1 MSSLT
6 KKERDDLI
14 NTQAELIYKERNQ
27 AKAVEHLNDVLER
40 TKNDYTVLNLLSDY
54 FKAQAQRQSLTEY
67 ERKLSEIYTAN
78 LKQMIKENKL
88 MIKKPIPFMT
98 EEEYKQAK
106 SAGKEKGGVAQSAT
120 SQAKPAGKVEAEIP
134 ADPQKTALVQASKA
148 PPPTS
153 KAKKTATKKQ
163 PQSAPLDTSRALQKA
178 FADLYSDDPNA
189 LRVFYET
196 LELAKGKSRKVTKK
210 DIIALK
216 PSLGYVGHKGLGT
229 DKLIEIVKD
238 SIGAF
243 AINNN
248 LPQIQKDWEA
258 TTGSMGYEQ
267 LKKQLLPEQQK
278 EIEEHEKEKT
288 QDEVEDIIM
297 EKFKKNKNEQIADTF
312 LKYNPATDTVRIKN
326 IDFIPKHIKKT
337 GYTSIQDSIVKSITE
352 MAYITKYADEFDKVK
367 DTEQFKQRTPVDK
380 IQYLNSRIKH
390 ETTPKDLNDVVSDS
404 DINKFYTGFYNF
416 VMKGTKTEVDI
427 HDINEATRA
436 IKNLREEDLITIK
449 ETMMDFNK
457 LVVDEAQ
464 IAFKP
469 VEEFINRPADISVL
483 PPKVKPSMV
492 QPEDI
497 LTPLDR
503 YNKEK
508 GELMKKMKDD
518 DYDKLK
524 MRKNM
529 GTATPA
535 ELATIQ
541 DIEDMKEALKKL
553 EPAAKKEQAEKSSNI
568 SKRTTATKRS
578 GKLRPH
584 FLNPTEKAVEDAIGE
599 TVEEQINDIKNW
611 YIFDLPEYSTGVGN
625 KYENPLVKQNE
636 EREMMLLDR
645 TDIFSGLTTFLIE
658 DGVDERKDFYMSSRP
673 ALTKES
679 IGRGLFEVEVEETEK
694 QFLQRFNEGSNGL
707 FSQDITKK
715 EVSDFKN
722 IYQTPPDHIF
732 NGNQNTG
739 EKHKFE
745 FTNNRGIKHTDKI
758 WINNINLFYDGAP
771 VLP

>member
-6 KKERDDLI
+6 KQERDDLI
-14 NTQAELIYKERNQ
+14 KTQAEFIYKERNQ
-27 AKAVEHLNDVLER
+27 AKAVKHLNDVLEK

-54 FKAQAQRQSLTEY
+54 FKAQTERQSLTDY

-78 LKQMIKENKL
+78 LKQMIKENKI
-88 MIKKPIPFMT
+88 MIKNPIPFMT
-98 EEEYKQAK
+98 EEEFKI
-106 SAGKEKGGVAQSAT
+106 STGGV
-120 SQAKPAGKVEAEIP
+120 KVEAEIP
-134 ADPQKTALVQASKA
+134 ADPQKTALVPAS

-153 KAKKTATKKQ
+153 KAKKTAKKKQ
-163 PQSAPLDTSRALQKA
+163 PQSAPLDTSRPLQKA
-178 FADLYSDDPNA
+178 FVDLYSDDPNA

-196 LELAKGKSRKVTKK
+196 LEEAKGKSRKVIKK
-210 DIIALK
+210 DILALK
-216 PSLGYVGHKGLGT
+216 PSLGYVGHIGLGT
-229 DKLIEIVKD
+229 DKLIDIVKD

-258 TTGSMGYEQ
+258 TTGALGLEQIKAQ
-267 LKKQLLPEQQK
+267 LKPEQQK

-288 QDEVEDIIM
+288 QGEVEDIIM

-326 IDFIPKHIKKT
+326 IDFIPKHVKKT
-337 GYTSIQDSIVKSITE
+337 GYTSVQDSIVKSITE
-352 MAYITKYADEFDKVK
+352 LAYINKYADEFVKVK

-390 ETTPKDLNDVVSDS
+390 ETKPEDLNNLIKDPEL
-404 DINKFYTGFYNF
+404 NQFYTGFYNF
-416 VMKGTKTEVDI
+416 VMKGSKLEVDI

-436 IKNLREEDLITIK
+436 IKNLREEDLETIK
-449 ETMMDFNK
+449 ETMIDFNK
-457 LVVDEAQ
+457 AVVDEAQ
-464 IAFKP
+464 ITFKP
-469 VEEFINRPADISVL
+469 LEEVINRPADISVL

-518 DYDKLK
+518 DYEKLK

-535 ELATIQ
+535 EIATLQ
-541 DIEDMKEALKKL
+541 DIEDMQVALKKL
-553 EPAAKKEQAEKSSNI
+553 EPEAKKEQAEKSSNI

-584 FLNPTEKAVEDAIGE
+584 FLNPTEKAVENAIGE

-636 EREMMLLDR
+636 QREMMLLDR

-658 DGVDERKDFYMSSRP
+658 EGVDERKDFYMSSRP

-679 IGRGLFEVEVEETEK
+679 IGRGLFQVEVEETEE

-707 FSQDITKK
+707 FSQDQTKQ

-722 IYQTPPDHIF
+722 IYQTPPDHFIQD
-732 NGNQNTG
+732 NKNTG

-758 WINNINLFYDGAP
+758 FINNLNLFYDGAP

>member
-27 AKAVEHLNDVLER
+27 AKAVKHLNDVLER

-54 FKAQAQRQSLTEY
+54 FKAQTERKSLTEY

-78 LKQMIKENKL
+78 LKQMIKENKI
-88 MIKKPIPFMT
+88 MIKNPIPFMT

-134 ADPQKTALVQASKA
+134 ADPQKTALVPASQ
-148 PPPTS
+148 PPTS

-163 PQSAPLDTSRALQKA
+163 PQSSPLDTSRALQKA

-216 PSLGYVGHKGLGT
+216 PSLGYIGHKGLNT

-248 LPQIQKDWEA
+248 LPQIVKDWEA

-288 QDEVEDIIM
+288 QDEVENIIM

-326 IDFIPKHIKKT
+326 IDFTPKHIKKT
-337 GYTSIQDSIVKSITE
+337 GYTSVQDSIVKSITE
-352 MAYITKYADEFDKVK
+352 LAYINKYADEFGKVK

-390 ETTPKDLNDVVSDS
+390 ETTPKDLNDIVSDPE
-404 DINKFYTGFYNF
+404 INEFYTGFYNF
-416 VMKGTKTEVDI
+416 VMKGSKTEVDI

-449 ETMMDFNK
+449 EGD
-457 LVVDEAQ
+457 
-464 IAFKP
+464 
-469 VEEFINRPADISVL
+469 INSQKYKRF
-483 PPKVKPSMV
+483 
-492 QPEDI
+492 
-497 LTPLDR
+497 PL
-503 YNKEK
+503 
-508 GELMKKMKDD
+508 
-518 DYDKLK
+518 
-524 MRKNM
+524 
-529 GTATPA
+529 
-535 ELATIQ
+535 
-541 DIEDMKEALKKL
+541 
-553 EPAAKKEQAEKSSNI
+553 
-568 SKRTTATKRS
+568 KR
-578 GKLRPH
+578 
-584 FLNPTEKAVEDAIGE
+584 
-599 TVEEQINDIKNW
+599 
-611 YIFDLPEYSTGVGN
+611 
-625 KYENPLVKQNE
+625 
-636 EREMMLLDR
+636 
-645 TDIFSGLTTFLIE
+645 
-658 DGVDERKDFYMSSRP
+658 
-673 ALTKES
+673 
-679 IGRGLFEVEVEETEK
+679 
-694 QFLQRFNEGSNGL
+694 
-707 FSQDITKK
+707 
-715 EVSDFKN
+715 
-722 IYQTPPDHIF
+722 
-732 NGNQNTG
+732 
-739 EKHKFE
+739 
-745 FTNNRGIKHTDKI
+745 
-758 WINNINLFYDGAP
+758 
-771 VLP
+771 